1 MRHDRDE
8 FDDIDEADEEA
19 KRLREEGQLES
30 EVESHSVAEILI
42 NGGVGVIPTDTLYG
56 LVGSALIPE
65 TIDRIYDLKH
75 RDPKKPLI
83 VLISELGQLEQF
95 GIELSEGL
103 LTQLGAYWPG
113 PYTIILPTLD
123 DQFEYL
129 SRGTDTIAFRLPNN
143 SELCALI
150 SEAGPLV
157 APSANAEGMP
167 PATTVE
173 QAQKYFGTD
182 VEFYIDG
189 GELDNKAST
198 ILRLDCDA
206 VEVIRD

>member
-1 MRHDRDE
+1 MSRWGFEDDE
-8 FDDIDEADEEA
+8 LDEVDEEA
-19 KRLREEGQLES
+19 KRAREESQSISQTLAS
-30 EVESHSVAEILI
+30 
-42 NGGVGVIPTDTLYG
+42 GGVGVIPTDTLYG

-65 TIDRIYDLKH
+65 AIDRIYDLKH

-83 VLISELGQLEQF
+83 VLISQLNQLEQF
-95 GIELSEGL
+95 GIELSKGL

-113 PYTIILPTLD
+113 PYSIILPTLD

-143 SELCALI
+143 PELCALI
-150 SEAGPLV
+150 SEVGPLV

-182 VEFYIDG
+182 VEFYVDG
-189 GELDNKAST
+189 GELDNKPST
-198 ILRLDCDA
+198 ILRFDGDA
-206 VEVIRD
+206 VEVMRE

>member
-1 MRHDRDE
+1 MSRWGFEDDE
-8 FDDIDEADEEA
+8 LDEVDEEA
-19 KRLREEGQLES
+19 KRAREESQSIAQTLAS
-30 EVESHSVAEILI
+30 
-42 NGGVGVIPTDTLYG
+42 GGVGVIPTDTLYG

-65 TIDRIYDLKH
+65 AIDRIYDLKH

-83 VLISELGQLEQF
+83 VLISELSQLEQF

-113 PYTIILPTLD
+113 PYSIILPTLD

-143 SELCALI
+143 PDLCALI
-150 SEAGPLV
+150 SEVGPLV
-157 APSANAEGMP
+157 APSANPEGMP
-167 PATTVE
+167 PSTTIE

-182 VEFYIDG
+182 VEFYVDG

-198 ILRLDCDA
+198 ILRLDGDA

>member
-19 KRLREEGQLES
+19 KRLLAES
-30 EVESHSVAEILI
+30 ESQEESEARSIADILMQ
-42 NGGVGVIPTDTLYG
+42 GGVGVIPTDTLYG

-65 TIDRIYDLKH
+65 AVDRIYDLKH
-75 RDPKKPLI
+75 RDSKKPLI
-83 VLISELGQLEQF
+83 VLISDLVQLEQF
-95 GIELSEGL
+95 GIELSQGL
-103 LTQLGAYWPG
+103 LVQLGAYWPG

-129 SRGTDTIAFRLPNN
+129 SRGTDTIAFRLPSNE
-143 SELCALI
+143 ELCALI
-150 SEAGPLV
+150 SEVGPLV
-157 APSANAEGMP
+157 APSANTEGVP

-198 ILRLDCDA
+198 ILRLDGDA
-206 VEVIRD
+206 VEVIRG